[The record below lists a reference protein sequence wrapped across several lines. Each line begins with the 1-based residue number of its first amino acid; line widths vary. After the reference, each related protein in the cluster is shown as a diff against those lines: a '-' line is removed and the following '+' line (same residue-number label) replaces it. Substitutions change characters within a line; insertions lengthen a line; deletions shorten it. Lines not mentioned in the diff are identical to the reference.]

1 MEDYPNNLDYKIIEI
16 LGQGSFGS
24 AYKVINKNNNYI
36 YAIKRILLK
45 GTNNEEIKAIQNEAK
60 ILSSINSE
68 YIVKYYDSFSD
79 NESFNIVMEYCDGL
93 DLRKY
98 IDEHKVTNKLI
109 EKDLV
114 YHIISDI
121 CKGLKEIHNKKLIH
135 RDLKPDNLFLTKD
148 LKVKI
153 GDFGI
158 AKQLNNVNEYAKT
171 KAGTMLYMAPE
182 IINGEKYN
190 NKVDIWALGCIIHE
204 LCTLKFCFESNSING
219 LVDKIINS
227 NHEQINIKVYGND
240 LQNLINSLLNIDYKK
255 RPTVEEIL
263 KIINKYFTL
272 TIIEQIEDLFQED
285 EVVQNYLIERNIE
298 KSIDMMSFTIL
309 SRERKFQTIKRETG
323 LFLVIFALGFFT
335 GGLSLIGCLGLGA
348 VAGGTFGFIYHK
360 IFDPNKKYEFIE
372 NNSIIFQRIQQKLT
386 EKIKNQLDQ
395 KIFKEKIII
404 YNEQNFEEKIKKI
417 KEKLI
422 SQKYI
427 SKLRKI
433 LAKNF
438 NILLVGCTNAGKSTL
453 INEFLK
459 LDETKRAKESVG
471 GPTDTTDF
479 KQYVGTNNGKQ
490 YTLHD
495 TNGITNTGDDSI
507 DKKISNTLMHIKERI
522 ESHDPNNLIHC
533 IWYCFQGSNVQ
544 PSDKD
549 FIQKLLNIYTTYSIP
564 IIYIHTQTYSKEQ
577 SKTCKK
583 GIQRYLTEIYNG
595 NKEKVKEQ
603 LSNYINVLARGT
615 NVNKEEGE
623 EDDDDDDEIKPIE
636 PFGLDKLESIS
647 QKEIESKGFKS
658 SYYEFIKRDIIPIL
672 INGVFNLIFTEYN
685 LKNLTNCATKDL
697 NKYQKTLLNII
708 NNEKLGL
715 SDGVKMNNKKSL
727 ENIYSSFKNTRDG
740 IKKELNEMLSMD
752 RLKKDNEEFIKEEYE
767 KKSEEYK
774 KNMNFKKYCSNVEN
788 LIYDNI
794 SHNSKEII
802 NNILNSGF
810 SFFVIETIKEGINDQ
825 FKEKEEN
832 ILGEIYSELFK
843 AMNNNL

>member
-1 MEDYPNNLDYKIIEI
+1 MKRT
-16 LGQGSFGS
+16 
-24 AYKVINKNNNYI
+24 NK
-36 YAIKRILLK
+36 
-45 GTNNEEIKAIQNEAK
+45 EEIKAIQNEAK
-60 ILSSINSE
+60 ILSSIDSE

-98 IDEHKVTNKLI
+98 INEHKETNKLI
-109 EKDLV
+109 EKDLI

-121 CKGLKEIHNKKLIH
+121 CKGLKEIHSKKLIH
-135 RDLKPDNLFLTKD
+135 RDLKPDNLFLTGD

-158 AKQLNNVNEYAKT
+158 AKQLNNINEYAKT

-190 NKVDIWALGCIIHE
+190 NKVDIWSLGCIIHE
-204 LCTLKFCFESNSING
+204 LCTLNFCFESNSINE
-219 LVDKIINS
+219 LVTKIIKS
-227 NHEQINIKVYGND
+227 NHEKININIYGDD
-240 LQNLINSLLNIDYKK
+240 LQNLINLLLDKDYKK
-255 RPTVEEIL
+255 RPTVEEII
-263 KIINKYFTL
+263 KKINKYFTQ
-272 TIIEQIEDLFQED
+272 TFHLFQED
-285 EVVQNYLIERNIE
+285 EVVQNYLIEKNIE
-298 KSIDMMSFTIL
+298 SSIDQVSITIL
-309 SRERKFQTIKRETG
+309 SRESKYSNLKKYGGYFIAATSVNI
-323 LFLVIFALGFFT
+323 ALGIFT
-335 GGLSLIGCLGLGA
+335 GGIAWLAISLVADFGLNA
-348 VAGGTFGFIYHK
+348 MFSKLFNPQKKLKFI
-360 IFDPNKKYEFIE
+360 D
-372 NNSIIFQRIQQKLT
+372 NNSIIFKTIQKKLV
-386 EKIKNQLDQ
+386 ELIKNQLDE
-395 KIFKEKIII
+395 KILKEKIII
-404 YNEQNFEEKIKKI
+404 YNEQKFEEKIKKI

-422 SQKYI
+422 SDKYI

-459 LDETKRAKESVG
+459 LDENNRAKESVG

-479 KQYVGTNNGKQ
+479 KPYVGTNNGKQ

-495 TNGITNTGDDSI
+495 TNGITNSGDDSI
-507 DKKISNTLMHIKERI
+507 ENKIANTLKQIKERI

-564 IIYIHTQTYSKEQ
+564 IIYVHTQTYSKEQ

-583 GIQRYLTEIYNG
+583 GIQKYLTEIYNG
-595 NKEKVKEQ
+595 NKDKVKEQ

-615 NVNKEEGE
+615 NVKKDEGE
-623 EDDDDDDEIKPIE
+623 DDDDDDDDEIKPIE

-647 QKEIESKGFKS
+647 QKEIGSKGIKS
-658 SYYEFIKRDIIPIL
+658 SYYEFIKKDIIPVL

-685 LKNLTNCATKDL
+685 INKLTNCATKDL
-697 NKYQKTLLNII
+697 NNYQKILLKII
-708 NNEKLGL
+708 NNEKLEL
-715 SDGVKMNNKKSL
+715 SDGVKIKNEKSI
-727 ENIYSSFKNTRDG
+727 ENIYSSFKKVRDG
-740 IKKELNEMLSMD
+740 IEKELKEMLSMN
-752 RLKKDNEEFIKEEYE
+752 RLKKDNEELVKKTYE
-767 KKSEEYK
+767 NKSEEYK
-774 KNMNFKKYCSNVEN
+774 KDMSFKKYCSNVED

-794 SHNSKEII
+794 AHNSKEII
-802 NNILNSGF
+802 NNTLNSGF
-810 SFFVIETIKEGINDQ
+810 SFFVIETIKGGINDQ

-832 ILGEIYSELFK
+832 VLSEIYSELFK
-843 AMNNNL
+843 NINKKK